1 MIKLVPIFLY
11 MAHFI
16 KLNVLDPGHDGE
28 KDRNYIST
36 LINLDMVVSIEPSK
50 IHSLIFTKNN
60 QQPIK
65 VKENLDEIL
74 KLSKCCK

>member
-1 MIKLVPIFLY
+1 

-16 KLNVLDPGHDGE
+16 KLNVLNHGHEEGKE
-28 KDRNYIST
+28 RNYIST

-60 QQPIK
+60 STQPIR
-65 VKENLDEIL
+65 VRESLDEIL